1 MDAAE
6 WDARYRAAAD
16 SGEHV
21 WSLGPN
27 ALVAEAVAPLP
38 IGRAVDLGAGEGRH
52 ALWLAR
58 EGWSVQAVD
67 FSSQGLAVGR
77 AAAVAHGITV
87 EWIVADAAAWAP
99 DQPAE
104 LVLLAYLHLPRAV
117 FLDVL
122 ARAAG
127 YVASGGTLL
136 VLAHDADN
144 LAHGIGGPQD
154 PDLLPDAPLLRR
166 AAESA
171 GLTVTRCEQVRR
183 TVLSERATQPRD
195 VGRDGAVE
203 DAAAQEEPVREAIDV
218 VLVAHRP

>member
-1 MDAAE
+1 MDAAD

-67 FSSQGLAVGR
+67 FSSEGLAVGR
-77 AAAVAHGITV
+77 AAAVAHGISV

-99 DQPAE
+99 DQPAD
-104 LVLLAYLHLPRAV
+104 LVLLAYLHLLHAV
-117 FLDVL
+117 FVEVL

-127 YVASGGTLL
+127 YVAPGGTLL
-136 VLAHDADN
+136 VVAHDADN
-144 LAHGIGGPQD
+144 LVHGVGGPQD
-154 PDLLPDAPLLRR
+154 PDLLPDAALLRR
-166 AAESA
+166 VTEEA
-171 GLTVTRCEQVRR
+171 GLVVERGEQVRR
-183 TVLSERATQPRD
+183 SVPGT
-195 VGRDGAVE
+195 GG
-203 DAAAQEEPVREAIDV
+203 AAADGTAPDEPVREAIDV